1 MVLVVQAGI
10 AWQTGHE
17 QALQLSIGRFP
28 VNDPVSFED
37 SPRVGID
44 DEHRSAPR
52 IEENAVGGF
61 LPDPRYPQE
70 PLPRLQEVPREH
82 LLQVASE
89 ITAEYI
95 EKCFESFRFDPEIP

>member
-1 MVLVVQAGI
+1 MVLIVQAGI
-10 AWQTGHE
+10 TGQTGHE
-17 QALQLSIGRFP
+17 QALQFSIGRFS
-28 VNDPVSFED
+28 VNDPVSCED

-44 DEHRSAPR
+44 DEHRPAPR

-82 LLQVASE
+82 LFQVASE
-89 ITAEYI
+89 ITAEDI
-95 EKCFESFRFDPEIP
+95 EKCFQSFRLDPEIP